1 MDLNLIFYKLLKFA
15 LFFVMTYVTLTQSL
29 KHENFS
35 SVLKLIYIIS
45 LIFIV
50 VDCYYPTISY
60 E

>member
-15 LFFVMTYVTLTQSL
+15 LFFAMIYVILTQSL
-29 KHENFS
+29 KHENITT
-35 SVLKLIYIIS
+35 VLRLIFIIS